1 MNRSSA
7 KVFWQRY
14 FCATQHV
21 SPSWLARLSAIQRV
35 RMLEDLMQWEVT
47 ARPVDPDR
55 NRHV

>member
-14 FCATQHV
+14 FSATQHV

-47 ARPVDPDR
+47 TRPVYPDR